1 MNSTIALIYKNNR
14 NIENFDTLKNIIS
27 FLPLE
32 EHNNVSLI
40 NKDYLCVVEELYRQR
55 VRLNKWILRE
65 FNKAEEEV
73 ESVKYKLGELTT
85 IIKRIQGYVWK
96 KEYVSRNIFLDY
108 FEKINNQMLVK
119 FTTVDDTTK
128 DIFYYKK
135 GILARQEFWDDDLL
149 LREYEYE
156 NNSKVVEIIN
166 VYRNNKRLQERFYT
180 DKDITSHI
188 KYRKSGKI
196 HSIIDC
202 LNDQEKQTIYYRT
215 MQAPHIIKEKDEN
228 DEWKDVEYLMCPHV
242 YEMNINELRKLSKE
256 LGLKGYAD
264 MKKEDLRFMINEFY
278 DN

>member
-40 NKDYLCVVEELYRQR
+40 NKDYLCVVEELYRER

-135 GILARQEFWDDDLL
+135 GILTRQEFWDDDLL

-166 VYRNNKRLQERFYT
+166 VYRNNKTLQERFYS

-202 LNDQEKQTIYYRT
+202 VNDQEKQTIYYRT
-215 MQAPHIIKEKDEN
+215 MEAPHIIKEKDEN

-242 YEMNINELRKLSKE
+242 YEMNITELRKLSKE